1 MNLKSRRA
9 CSANLFVTLQS
20 IHAPLPRGVNT
31 SSRDISST
39 FTHCCH
45 IIALFKPLYR
55 DKLDNMSDEELLRFE
70 FFMRSHFNKNAV
82 MDILKSSLKA
92 DPTLPISEEI
102 GIIVGSLSKLFIGE
116 LMQTGA
122 SINRHFLAC

>member
-1 MNLKSRRA
+1 
-9 CSANLFVTLQS
+9 
-20 IHAPLPRGVNT
+20 
-31 SSRDISST
+31 
-39 FTHCCH
+39 
-45 IIALFKPLYR
+45 
-55 DKLDNMSDEELLRFE
+55 MSDEELLRFE